1 VASSSS
7 AKPGPSGTETLHRGT
22 AEQVRVETLT
32 ALDVAKELH
41 GMVVG
46 CSNQIVIGT
55 PPRNLEVML
64 ETLRD
69 QR

>member
-1 VASSSS
+1 MLFRSTPEA
-7 AKPGPSGTETLHRGT
+7 
-22 AEQVRVETLT
+22 VRAETLT
-32 ALDVAKELH
+32 ALEVAREFG

-55 PPRNLEVML
+55 PPRNLDVML